1 MKVSAVML
9 IKRILLYLLLVML
22 AQSICQVY
30 GSDARGCLPE
40 IQVQRRSQYKAH
52 VGGSLSI
59 ECPGQYCQ
67 TRPLVQWC
75 KMEGATCVQ
84 LEKGRAG
91 WKSDSVFT
99 LEIFPVHQNDT
110 GRLRCQ
116 AKVGNLSIESH
127 EIKII
132 VEEKSINITVS
143 PENTTSISEES
154 QQSGNYNIL
163 HIIYVSA
170 PLGLCCLFII
180 GCMFWCLKRCRTK
193 QKRTPLTQQRQ
204 ESLVRNPAAALPSGA
219 GTTQASEESPS
230 LHCSMASPLQA
241 WKDNTIYDNT
251 VPPWNTQ
258 RRALH
263 SPCNTPGVPFIPV
276 LPESPDVITYAA
288 LNHSAAAER
297 CQRREQTTV
306 NEVTEYA
313 SINVHR

>member
-30 GSDARGCLPE
+30 GSDARGCSPE

-67 TRPLVQWC
+67 TRPSVQWC

-132 VEEKSINITVS
+132 VEEQSINITVS
-143 PENTTSISEES
+143 PE
-154 QQSGNYNIL
+154 
-163 HIIYVSA
+163 
-170 PLGLCCLFII
+170 
-180 GCMFWCLKRCRTK
+180 TK

-204 ESLVRNPAAALPSGA
+204 ESLVRSPAAAPPPGA

-241 WKDNTIYDNT
+241 WKDNTIYDNA
-251 VPPWNTQ
+251 VPPWNAQ

-263 SPCNTPGVPFIPV
+263 SPCNTSGIPFIPV

>member
-1 MKVSAVML
+1 ML

-22 AQSICQVY
+22 AQSSSQVY

-40 IQVQRRSQYKAH
+40 IQVQRGSQYKAH

-59 ECPGQYCQ
+59 ECPGQYCH

-84 LEKGRAG
+84 LEKGKAG

-99 LEIFPVHQNDT
+99 LEISPVHQNDT

-132 VEEKSINITVS
+132 VEEKSVNITVS
-143 PENTTSISEES
+143 PENTTNTSEES

-170 PLGLCCLFII
+170 PSVSVKI
-180 GCMFWCLKRCRTK
+180 
-193 QKRTPLTQQRQ
+193 
-204 ESLVRNPAAALPSGA
+204 
-219 GTTQASEESPS
+219 
-230 LHCSMASPLQA
+230 
-241 WKDNTIYDNT
+241 
-251 VPPWNTQ
+251 
-258 RRALH
+258 
-263 SPCNTPGVPFIPV
+263 
-276 LPESPDVITYAA
+276 
-288 LNHSAAAER
+288 LNL
-297 CQRREQTTV
+297 
-306 NEVTEYA
+306 
-313 SINVHR
+313 